1 MVSTSGCYQLYQS
14 NKYARCDKNQPDSK
28 LFNVELRGAKTT
40 ERGGNWSIQIIHRL
54 FDLDFLLVKV
64 IIKTITKFSNV
75 ITGPIRALIRYCT
88 RRVRA
93 LSLRI
98 LPNLLGF
105 YLLVCLL
112 ACLFAC
118 LFVCFF
124 MKTYNVYITD
134 QIGLHSLYSVPF
146 PFIIYYSRIVWMAYC
161 KMMTTLIF

>member
-1 MVSTSGCYQLYQS
+1 M
-14 NKYARCDKNQPDSK
+14 
-28 LFNVELRGAKTT
+28 ELRGAKTT

-105 YLLVCLL
+105 YLFV
-112 ACLFAC
+112 C

-134 QIGLHSLYSVPF
+134 QIELHSLYSVPF
-146 PFIIYYSRIVWMAYC
+146 PFIIYDSRIVWMAHC